1 MRFLKSF
8 SICFSLLVTT
18 IGGIFF
24 VQCSTP
30 SGNPSSYSQK
40 KYHSFSIRYNTL
52 FNIDAALRKER
63 ERLLFQQQNMWQI
76 QLLEK
81 PDYRSNSNFLDS
93 LQQSIL
99 ELLPYMHDDRQKKA
113 LYVRLAQSYFYKE
126 DYYAAQAYL
135 DLPGLSFTDF
145 EVLYYWLRIHNLLG
159 QYQKVNSLFPE
170 IELGLFS
177 PRERSLLY
185 AAHAETFYLQRQIDS
200 AIVYL
205 ELAQTE
211 YAPKGYRWS
220 WTYSLALMYAEK
232 ENYEQALPYFQ
243 AVRRSLTAPDGIK
256 IASEVACLRLQSKD
270 LNQRLAQYK
279 QILKKGYSLGKEGL
293 VYMAVAEDYAPHQ
306 PDSAIVYYTK
316 AAQHYPSPRMAS
328 KACWKLVQLYL
339 SKSQYD
345 LAKTYLEKI
354 RESGYHDGLED
365 EARILSANGDEWIS
379 LLRQYKEDRTI
390 GRGVAYADFL
400 EKIGLRKEAV
410 GVLKELMQQDTV
422 RKTDYLHRINLLE
435 NML

>member
-93 LQQSIL
+93 LQQGIL
-99 ELLPYMHDDRQKKA
+99 ELLPYVHEDRQKKA

-145 EVLYYWLRIHNLLG
+145 DVLYYWLRIHNLLG

-177 PRERSLLY
+177 PRERALLS

-200 AIVYL
+200 AIVYS
-205 ELAQTE
+205 ELAQAE
-211 YAPKGYRWS
+211 YAPWGYCCSWS
-220 WTYSLALMYAEK
+220 SRLALSYAVRA
-232 ENYEQALPYFQ
+232 NYERSLPYFQ
-243 AVRRSLTAPDGIK
+243 AAPSSLIAPGGRK
-256 IASEVACLRLQSKD
+256 IAAEVACFRRRSKD
-270 LNQRLAQYK
+270 LCQRLAQ
-279 QILKKGYSLGKEGL
+279 
-293 VYMAVAEDYAPHQ
+293 
-306 PDSAIVYYTK
+306 
-316 AAQHYPSPRMAS
+316 
-328 KACWKLVQLYL
+328 
-339 SKSQYD
+339 
-345 LAKTYLEKI
+345 
-354 RESGYHDGLED
+354 
-365 EARILSANGDEWIS
+365 
-379 LLRQYKEDRTI
+379 
-390 GRGVAYADFL
+390 
-400 EKIGLRKEAV
+400 
-410 GVLKELMQQDTV
+410 
-422 RKTDYLHRINLLE
+422 
-435 NML
+435 